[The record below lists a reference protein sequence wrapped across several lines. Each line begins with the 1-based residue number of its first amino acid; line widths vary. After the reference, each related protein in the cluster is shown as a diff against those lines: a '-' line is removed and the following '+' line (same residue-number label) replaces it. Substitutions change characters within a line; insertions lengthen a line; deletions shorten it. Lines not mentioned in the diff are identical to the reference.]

1 MNGWMGGCL
10 DMSTETW
17 LRCRTS
23 CDVARLPLIAAIDH
37 LWQNST
43 LLFGAIAL
51 CTTKIDNSRR
61 PPKKYRQSPK
71 SRNLKN
77 EEDPPPLKL
86 TPK

>member
-51 CTTKIDNSRR
+51 CTTKEDDLTNENDLINEDNI
-61 PPKKYRQSPK
+61 KK
-71 SRNLKN
+71 
-77 EEDPPPLKL
+77 
-86 TPK
+86 